1 MNEQRMSRAEIPSAR
16 RALSYANCLSLVRQI
31 ADEDLGVKSDGE
43 SLLEVL
49 QDVYAQGGADSMSG
63 LQVMAQ
69 TMGPAMTAAALGVD
83 WSRTDFPKVHVVDL
97 GDDKRNHQ
105 YGENL

>member
-1 MNEQRMSRAEIPSAR
+1 
-16 RALSYANCLSLVRQI
+16 
-31 ADEDLGVKSDGE
+31 
-43 SLLEVL
+43 
-49 QDVYAQGGADSMSG
+49 
-63 LQVMAQ
+63 MAQ